1 MKVWDLHCDTLYQ
14 LRKAEKAGTPYSF
27 EKNGRHIS
35 LEALKKGEYLLQSFA
50 CFVDLK
56 EDGENPLKA
65 CMEEADIFYQLLEA
79 HPEELMQIRTPEDIR
94 ALEKDGRIGAMLTM
108 EEGASCLDDIRIL
121 RDLYRLGVRMM
132 TFTWN
137 YENGLAWPNHVPEK
151 DEDPCSPV
159 TDKGMKEK
167 GLEFLAEMERLHMI
181 ADVSHLGDSGI
192 MDMLRYAKRPFAASH
207 SNARALC
214 GHVRNLTDEMIRGM
228 GEKGCIAGL
237 NYCPM
242 FVDPSYGSRDYRE
255 LKSTVQG
262 LAWHARHM
270 MNMGGE
276 DLVALGSDFDGIDGD
291 LEIPGAKEMPRMA
304 EGFLKEGF
312 TPREIEKIFYRNA
325 MRFFEE
331 NL

>member
-1 MKVWDLHCDTLYQ
+1 MSAAHVDTRSRANIAPGFSPDSTLHPPPGGNT
-14 LRKAEKAGTPYSF
+14 
-27 EKNGRHIS
+27 
-35 LEALKKGEYLLQSFA
+35 
-50 CFVDLK
+50 K

-79 HPEELMQIRTPEDIR
+79 HPEDLMQIRTPEDIR

-242 FVDPSYGSRDYRE
+242 FVDPSYGGQQKCHCMLCDSVGRVCRNVGCVYLAVSVFKIDVVISRA
-255 LKSTVQG
+255 T
-262 LAWHARHM
+262 
-270 MNMGGE
+270 
-276 DLVALGSDFDGIDGD
+276 
-291 LEIPGAKEMPRMA
+291 
-304 EGFLKEGF
+304 
-312 TPREIEKIFYRNA
+312 
-325 MRFFEE
+325 
-331 NL
+331 

>member
-14 LRKAEKAGTPYSF
+14 LRKAEKAGAPYSF
-27 EKNGRHIS
+27 EKNERHIS

-65 CMEEADIFYQLLEA
+65 CMEEADIFYQ
-79 HPEELMQIRTPEDIR
+79 R
-94 ALEKDGRIGAMLTM
+94 RIGAMLTM

-137 YENGLAWPNHVPEK
+137 YENGLAFPNHVPEK

-214 GHVRNLTDEMIRGM
+214 GHVRNLTDEMIRALAL
-228 GEKGCIAGL
+228 KGGVMGL
-237 NYCPM
+237 NQYPL
-242 FVDPSYGSRDYRE
+242 FLYNNATESRVEDY
-255 LKSTVQG
+255 
-262 LAWHARHM
+262 LAHIGHIRDV
-270 MNMGGE
+270 GGI
-276 DLVALGSDFDGIDGD
+276 DCIALGSDFDGIGRTCRPKMKGPQDYPKLANLLLDNGYTQD
-291 LEIPGAKEMPRMA
+291 EV
-304 EGFLKEGF
+304 
-312 TPREIEKIFYRNA
+312 EKIFRKNA
-325 MRFFEE
+325 ERVIRDVMG
-331 NL
+331 